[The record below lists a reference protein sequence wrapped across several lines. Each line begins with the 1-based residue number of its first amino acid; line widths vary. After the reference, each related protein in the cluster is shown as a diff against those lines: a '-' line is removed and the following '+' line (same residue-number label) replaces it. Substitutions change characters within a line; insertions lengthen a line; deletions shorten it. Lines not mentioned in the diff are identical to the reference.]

1 MLRAAALVL
10 LSAVLVAVVA
20 GCGDAPKPVTPAV
33 LDGTD
38 WASTSVEGRDL
49 AKGSKLTLAF
59 ENDLLSASAG
69 CNSINGKYSVNGGV
83 LKQHDQF
90 QTQMAC
96 VGIGDQETWFAGF
109 LAAGAKVMLLE
120 HTLTLSRGDVK
131 AVFERAK
138 PGPGSTR
145 AGSPAPVVG
154 TKWTLLSSTP
164 RGGPTTD
171 APAGPKAPTL
181 ELSEDGKA
189 AIFTGCN
196 RGGGE
201 ATFADGFVTF
211 GPVITTQIACEP
223 DVMELERAVLK
234 VLDGKVAA
242 GFSEDNLSLAKDGNQ
257 LLYTA
262 R

>member
-20 GCGDAPKPVTPAV
+20 GCGDPPKPVTAAV

-69 CNSINGKYSVNGGV
+69 CNSINGKYSLHGGV

-96 VGIGDQETWFAGF
+96 VGIGDQEQWFAGF
-109 LAAGAKVMLLE
+109 LAAGAKVTLLE
-120 HTLTLSRGDVK
+120 HTLTLQRGDVK

-138 PGPGSTR
+138 PGAGGAR
-145 AGSPAPVVG
+145 AGSPPPVVG
-154 TKWTLLSSTP
+154 TKWTLLSTTP
-164 RGGPTTD
+164 RGGKTTEV
-171 APAGPKAPTL
+171 PAGGRPPTL
-181 ELSEDGKA
+181 QLTPGGKA
-189 AIFTGCN
+189 EIFTGCN
-196 RGGGE
+196 GGGGE

-211 GPVITTQIACEP
+211 GPIATTMMACDP
-223 DVMELERAVLK
+223 DVMKLERFVLN